1 MVKYKMMT
9 AAVVVTEM
17 YGQRV
22 ASIEPL
28 QDNTKRP
35 MHKKLNIL

>member
-1 MVKYKMMT
+1 MA

-28 QDNTKRP
+28 QDNEKRP
-35 MHKKLNIL
+35 MHRTLNIL

>member
-1 MVKYKMMT
+1 MT
-9 AAVVVTEM
+9 AAAVVTEM

-28 QDNTKRP
+28 RDNAKRP
-35 MHKKLNIL
+35 MHRTLNIL